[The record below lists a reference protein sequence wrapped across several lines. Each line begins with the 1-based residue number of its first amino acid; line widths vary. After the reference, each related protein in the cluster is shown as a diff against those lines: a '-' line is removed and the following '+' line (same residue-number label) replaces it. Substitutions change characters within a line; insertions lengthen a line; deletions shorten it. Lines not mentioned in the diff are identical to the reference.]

1 MCYSTTIHFYKV
13 TAVETSDLMVQQ
25 YKVFNTHI
33 HQTESLSIWSNSQ
46 FFVAKVCVQFYF
58 KPELYTQYNRDL
70 DLWWMHCYCV
80 LVFSSDEWPVVRA
93 DIQRCWTIT
102 LITQSSHTW
111 HYATHVIWALPS
123 VRAIGRQKRWT
134 LWEDIHQGYCKG
146 SPCWSQKQ
154 VCRKLWLLMISWAKS
169 RDCSRQLF
177 NASTWSI
184 HFSLMSFHD
193 NL

>member
-1 MCYSTTIHFYKV
+1 MQSMYAILFQTQVIHTIHTKYI
-13 TAVETSDLMVQQ
+13 Q
-25 YKVFNTHI
+25 YKRRELGPRPMMNALLVYTGLL
-33 HQTESLSIWSNSQ
+33 LS
-46 FFVAKVCVQFYF
+46 
-58 KPELYTQYNRDL
+58 P
-70 DLWWMHCYCV
+70 
-80 LVFSSDEWPVVRA
+80 DEWPVVRA

-111 HYATHVIWALPS
+111 HYATHVLRALPS
-123 VRAIGRQKRWT
+123 AEPMAGKKDEPFEKTSIKVTAKDHPAEVRNKS
-134 LWEDIHQGYCKG
+134 EE
-146 SPCWSQKQ
+146 
-154 VCRKLWLLMISWAKS
+154 KLWLLLISCAKS